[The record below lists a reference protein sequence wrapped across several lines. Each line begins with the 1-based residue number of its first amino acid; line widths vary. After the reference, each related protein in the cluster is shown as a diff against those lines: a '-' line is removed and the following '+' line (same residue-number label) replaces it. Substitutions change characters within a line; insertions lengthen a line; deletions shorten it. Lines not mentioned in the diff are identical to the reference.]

1 MPDDLSPRAAA
12 SPPPDSNAAP
22 AGPGLDLLVEGMSCA
37 SCVRRVERALAK
49 VPGVESAQANFATG
63 HTRVRLRPGTDP
75 AALEEALDKA
85 VEKAGYAVL
94 HPEPESG
101 ATPPR
106 RAVAWLLPALAG
118 LLALPFLA
126 GMVGMGLG
134 RDWMPPPLAQF
145 VLATLMQFGIGA
157 GIYRKAWGAVRSLTG
172 NMELLVAIGTTAAWA
187 LSTVLMLNG
196 DHHLYFEASAL
207 VLAFVSLGRFLE
219 ERARHAA
226 GGAVETLLKLRP
238 DTATRLD
245 EQGREEEV
253 PTARLRRGDR
263 IAIRPGA
270 RIPADAELE
279 EGEAGVDESALTG
292 ESRAVSKSPGDA
304 LAAGTVVLDGRLVA
318 RVTATGRDTRLA
330 RIAALVEE
338 AGSSR
343 APIQRLA
350 DRVSAVFVPVVLAI
364 ALVTFLGWL
373 LAGAA
378 AQMALLH
385 AVAVLVVACPC
396 ALGLATPAAVVAGTG
411 AAARAGILLRDAE
424 AIERARGLSVVAFDK
439 TGTLTEGRPRLAA
452 LVPVAGVTREEALRL
467 AARLQVGSEHPLA
480 RAVLAEAGGTPRPAE
495 SFRALP
501 GRGVEGVAEGRHLRL
516 GSDRLLPEGGAPEA
530 LAAASAEQARQGY
543 SQSWLVESTPASTP
557 GGGRV
562 LALLGFEDAPR
573 AGAAEAVA
581 RLQAM
586 GLRTAMLSGDN
597 EAAATAAARRFG
609 IDDVAARLL
618 PEDKAA
624 RLAAWHA
631 EGRRVAMVGDGVND
645 APALAAA
652 DLGIA
657 MGGGTD
663 AAFAAAHLALLRPDP
678 RLVPA
683 ALSVLHA
690 TWRTIAQNLG
700 WAFAFNTLAIPAA
713 ALGGLSPALAGG
725 AMALSSLTVLGN
737 ALRLTRW
744 KPEGETAREHR

>member
-1 MPDDLSPRAAA
+1 MPDDLSSRTA
-12 SPPPDSNAAP
+12 DSAP
-22 AGPGLDLLVEGMSCA
+22 GNGPSLDLLVEGMTCA
-37 SCVRRVERALAK
+37 SCVRRVERALTR

-63 HTRVRLRPGTDP
+63 HTRLRLQPGTDP
-75 AALEEALDKA
+75 AALADALDAA

-94 HPEPESG
+94 HPAPG
-101 ATPPR
+101 DDAPAPR
-106 RAVAWLLPALAG
+106 QRAGWLHPALAG
-118 LLALPFLA
+118 LLALPFLL
-126 GMVGMGLG
+126 GMIGMGLG

-196 DHHLYFEASAL
+196 GHHLYFEASAL
-207 VLAFVSLGRFLE
+207 ILAFVSLGRFLE
-219 ERARHAA
+219 ERARNAA
-226 GGAVETLLKLRP
+226 AGAVETLLKLRP
-238 DTATRLD
+238 DTALRLD
-245 EQGREEEV
+245 AQGQEEEI

-270 RIPADAELE
+270 RIPADAVLE
-279 EGEAGVDESALTG
+279 DGEAGVDESALTG
-292 ESRAVSKSPGDA
+292 ESRAVAKSPGDA

-318 RVTATGRDTRLA
+318 RVTATGKDTRLA

-364 ALVTFLGWL
+364 AAVTFLGWL

-378 AQMALLH
+378 AQVALLH

-424 AIERARGLSVVAFDK
+424 AIERARGLSIVAFDK

-452 LVPVAGVTREEALRL
+452 LVPAEGVAREEALRL
-467 AARLQVGSEHPLA
+467 AARLQAGSEHPLA
-480 RAVLAEAGGTPRPAE
+480 RAVLAEAGGTPQPAE

-501 GRGVEGVAEGRHLRL
+501 GRGVEGVVEGRRLRL
-516 GSDRLLPEGGAPEA
+516 GSDRLLPPGGAPEA
-530 LAAASAEQARQGY
+530 LAAASAEQAALGHT
-543 SQSWLVESTPASTP
+543 QSWLVESRPE
-557 GGGRV
+557 GECV
-562 LALLGFEDAPR
+562 LALMGFEDAPR

-581 RLQAM
+581 RLHAL

-597 EAAATAAARRFG
+597 EAAAKEAARRFS
-609 IDDVAARLL
+609 IDEVAARLL

>member
-1 MPDDLSPRAAA
+1 MPDDLSAHTA
-12 SPPPDSNAAP
+12 STSQGT
-22 AGPGLDLLVEGMSCA
+22 GPGLDLLVEGMSCA
-37 SCVRRVERALAK
+37 SCVRRVERALTK

-63 HTRVRLRPGTDP
+63 HTRVRLRPGADP
-75 AALEEALDKA
+75 AALEEALDRA

-94 HPEPESG
+94 HPEPEAAG

-106 RAVAWLLPALAG
+106 HRMGWLRPTLAG
-118 LLALPFLA
+118 LLALPFLI
-126 GMVGMGLG
+126 GMIGMGLG

-157 GIYRKAWGAVRSLTG
+157 GIYRKAWGAVRDLTG

-187 LSTVLMLNG
+187 LSTVLMLNDG
-196 DHHLYFEASAL
+196 HHLYFEASAL

-219 ERARHAA
+219 ERARNAA
-226 GGAVETLLKLRP
+226 AGAVETLLKLRP
-238 DTATRLD
+238 DTALRLD
-245 EQGREEEV
+245 GQGREEEV
-253 PTARLRRGDR
+253 PTARLRQGDR

-270 RIPADAELE
+270 RIPADALLE

-292 ESRAVSKSPGDA
+292 ESRAVAKSPGDA

-318 RVTATGRDTRLA
+318 RVTATGKDTRLA

-350 DRVSAVFVPVVLAI
+350 DRVSAVFVPVVLGI
-364 ALVTFLGWL
+364 AAVTFLGWL

-378 AQMALLH
+378 AQVALLH

-452 LVPVAGVTREEALRL
+452 LVPAEGVAREEALRL
-467 AARLQVGSEHPLA
+467 AARLQAGSEHPLA
-480 RAVLAEAGGTPRPAE
+480 RAVLDEAGGTPRPAE

-501 GRGVEGVAEGRHLRL
+501 GRGVEGVAEGRRLRL
-516 GSDRLLPEGGAPEA
+516 GSDRLLPQAGAPEP
-530 LAAASAEQARQGY
+530 LAAASAEQAAHGY
-543 SQSWLVESTPASTP
+543 SQSWLIESGPE
-557 GGGRV
+557 GERV

-581 RLQAM
+581 RLHAL

-597 EAAATAAARRFG
+597 EAAAREAARRFG
-609 IDDVAARLL
+609 IDEVAARLL
-618 PEDKAA
+618 PEDKAT

-744 KPEGETAREHR
+744 KPEGETAHEHR

>member
-1 MPDDLSPRAAA
+1 MPDDLSSRAA
-12 SPPPDSNAAP
+12 DAP
-22 AGPGLDLLVEGMSCA
+22 APTAATGPSLDLLVEGMSCA
-37 SCVRRVERALAK
+37 SCVRRVERALTK

-63 HTRVRLRPGTDP
+63 HTRVHLQPGADP
-75 AALEEALDKA
+75 AALEEALDRA

-94 HPEPESG
+94 HPEPEAGS
-101 ATPPR
+101 TPPR
-106 RAVAWLLPALAG
+106 RAVAWLRPTLAG
-118 LLALPFLA
+118 LLALPFLL
-126 GMVGMGLG
+126 GMTGMGLG

-172 NMELLVAIGTTAAWA
+172 NMELLVAIGTSAAWA

-196 DHHLYFEASAL
+196 GHHLYFEASAL

-226 GGAVETLLKLRP
+226 AGAVETLLKLRP
-238 DTATRLD
+238 DTALRLD
-245 EQGREEEV
+245 SQGGEEEV

-292 ESRAVSKSPGDA
+292 ESRAVAKGPGDA

-350 DRVSAVFVPVVLAI
+350 DRVSAVFVPVVLGVA
-364 ALVTFLGWL
+364 AVTFLGWL
-373 LAGAA
+373 LAGAG
-378 AQMALLH
+378 AQVALLH

-424 AIERARGLSVVAFDK
+424 AIERARGLSIVAFDK

-452 LVPVAGVTREEALRL
+452 LVPAEGVAREEALRL
-467 AARLQVGSEHPLA
+467 AARLQAGSEHPLA
-480 RAVLAEAGGTPRPAE
+480 RAVLAGAGGTPRPAE

-516 GSDRLLPEGGAPEA
+516 GSDRLLPGEGAPEA
-530 LAAASAEQARQGY
+530 LAAASAEQAALGRT
-543 SQSWLVESTPASTP
+543 QSWLIESTPE
-557 GGGRV
+557 GGRV
-562 LALLGFEDAPR
+562 LALFGFEDAPR
-573 AGAAEAVA
+573 AGAGEAVA
-581 RLQAM
+581 RLHAL

-597 EAAATAAARRFG
+597 EAAAREAARRFG
-609 IDDVAARLL
+609 IDEVAARLL

-631 EGRRVAMVGDGVND
+631 EGRRVAMVSY
-645 APALAAA
+645 
-652 DLGIA
+652 
-657 MGGGTD
+657 
-663 AAFAAAHLALLRPDP
+663 F
-678 RLVPA
+678 
-683 ALSVLHA
+683 
-690 TWRTIAQNLG
+690 
-700 WAFAFNTLAIPAA
+700 
-713 ALGGLSPALAGG
+713 
-725 AMALSSLTVLGN
+725 
-737 ALRLTRW
+737 
-744 KPEGETAREHR
+744 